1 MNKLY
6 KPNESL
12 RVSERIYKTG
22 IHGLWYLSHKTHKDE
37 RGFFREVAIISEL
50 ESIRNIPFNIR
61 QINHSR
67 SEMHVTRG
75 FHAEAWDKLVTVSN
89 GVCFCALADIRRDS
103 STFGRVETFLL
114 GNGDEALDG
123 SLFISQ
129 GIANSACVVQGPVDY
144 LYGVNKLYKD
154 RDPKGDRAISL
165 FDPDLPVEW
174 PLSKDQMIISDRDAN
189 STTLRQMFPDKFKS

>member
-6 KPNESL
+6 KPDETL

-22 IHGLWYLSHKTHKDE
+22 IHGLWYLSHKTHRDE

-50 ESIRNIPFNIR
+50 ESIRYAPFNIK

-75 FHAEAWDKLVTVSN
+75 FHSEAWDKLITVFN
-89 GVCFCALADIRRDS
+89 GVCFCALADIRPDS
-103 STFGRVETFLL
+103 STFALVETFLL

-129 GIANSACVVQGPVDY
+129 GIANSVCVIQGPIDY
-144 LYGVNKLYKD
+144 MYGVNKLYKD
-154 RDPKGDRAISL
+154 RDLKRDRAISL
-165 FDPDLPVEW
+165 FDPDLLVEW
-174 PLSKDQMIISDRDAN
+174 PISRDRMVISDRDVN
-189 STTLRQMFPDKFKS
+189 SVTLRQLFPYKFKS